1 MDSQTVTRPVPVVQ
15 AEFRAIGTTNRIL
28 ATDLTVLTEAT
39 AIAREHLDALDL
51 AVSRFRPDSEAV
63 SYTHLDVYK
72 RQSACKICNERSLP
86 CATAT
91 TSEKDGAYALSLIH
105 I

>member
-39 AIAREHLDALDL
+39 AIAREPLDALDL
-51 AVSRFRPDSEAV
+51 AVSRFRPDSEVCRLAARAAGGPASTLASPTFAAPLRAALHAARV
-63 SYTHLDVYK
+63 TDCLLYTSRCV
-72 RQSACKICNERSLP
+72 
-86 CATAT
+86 
-91 TSEKDGAYALSLIH
+91 
-105 I
+105 

>member
-51 AVSRFRPDSEAV
+51 EGVGLPAELEGKVAAALLAVHSRPPVLTPRPS
-63 SYTHLDVYK
+63 
-72 RQSACKICNERSLP
+72 
-86 CATAT
+86 
-91 TSEKDGAYALSLIH
+91 
-105 I
+105 